1 MSQFQKHSYWQCLAS
16 SISLSSKT
24 FGNITFYEA
33 ENNDLLRQ
41 DDSPLKSLFTIWF
54 SQGPEKYIFHK
65 IMQQLV
71 LTKFHGISKFM
82 ASDLQP
88 LSTPILFLNT
98 SGVNIMPEY
107 VRILCQSMC
116 EYAQICI
123 NGFSYMSPL

>member
-1 MSQFQKHSYWQCLAS
+1 MYFIKLCNSWS
-16 SISLSSKT
+16 
-24 FGNITFYEA
+24 
-33 ENNDLLRQ
+33 
-41 DDSPLKSLFTIWF
+41 
-54 SQGPEKYIFHK
+54 
-65 IMQQLV
+65 

-123 NGFSYMSPL
+123 NGFSYMSYMITL